1 MKIIKQDRA
10 KGFLGDLLDNM
21 DKQTLSR
28 AENRMGI
35 ALKIGDALKQNG
47 ISQREFADKMHKSYP
62 EVCDWLSGNRNFT
75 IDTLTDISCVLG
87 IDLLDIESVS
97 KNSIPRSINA
107 KVRKD
112 RKSVKYSVQTVM
124 KLRNAIDTVPS
135 LPFA

>member
-1 MKIIKQDRA
+1 M
-10 KGFLGDLLDNM
+10 GDLLDNM

-28 AENRMGI
+28 AENRMVCF
-35 ALKIGDALKQNG
+35 KIGECFEAKWHSENLQ
-47 ISQREFADKMHKSYP
+47 IKMDKSYP